1 MGSYASEAIEA
12 GGPVYVRSASDRV
25 GILCAPAKDAKCN

>member
-1 MGSYASEAIEA
+1 LWVIFVGRDRC

-25 GILCAPAKDAKCN
+25 EFCAPQ